1 MRFSTLLITFY
12 FLFAQTQAYAIDLN
26 KGNVLSA
33 SVKNGGSLLVK
44 GKGLGRTLIKGGVAG
59 FIIQQAVNLCLNNIE
74 SCSNLLEID
83 LDELLH
89 NNDNVCSSGSY
100 PMYHAYRDIIW
111 DTYRSDYYHSPL
123 AVCEGETKNKWG
135 GINPKLSGELG
146 SFECS
151 YVDKDGHIRGFSIGF
166 DCKKLSEDELAE
178 KIVNRLTDDQLTII
192 INNYYN
198 NGNGIDTE
206 ELCKQKDVVC
216 KNQEDDTDDYP
227 RWETIN
233 GRRCLVNK
241 DKKIIRC
248 EDEPIKDNNDKGNDD
263 KHFCDTTDLTKKVCN
278 FIDWMQETDTRSDDT
293 NVQLQDL
300 AKDKTINK
308 DRVNFSASCPSDIK
322 FTMSFA
328 GATVTPTISYKN
340 FCQAMIKLKP
350 FIIGLSGISGVL
362 IIAGGRRGI

>member
-1 MRFSTLLITFY
+1 MRFATLLITFY

-33 SVKNGGSLLVK
+33 SAKNGGSLLVK
-44 GKGLGRTLIKGGVAG
+44 GGKVIKGFGVMG
-59 FIIQQAVNLCLNNIE
+59 VIQQAVRFCWQNKKTCGALIGIGAEALDD
-74 SCSNLLEID
+74 LLED
-83 LDELLH
+83 
-89 NNDNVCSSGSY
+89 NNACPTGSY
-100 PMYHAYRDIIW
+100 AKYYAFRDHVNGPNYVSEHY
-111 DTYRSDYYHSPL
+111 DSASDACNIRVSRL
-123 AVCEGETKNKWG
+123 G
-135 GINPKLSGELG
+135 GINPKLTEAIDYSGGFKCTYQKDNEEISYLIRH
-146 SFECS
+146 ECS
-151 YVDKDGHIRGFSIGF
+151 V
-166 DCKKLSEDELAE
+166 LNEDELAE
-178 KIVNRLTDDQLTII
+178 KIANRLTDQQLTTI

-198 NGNGIDTE
+198 NGNGIDVDE
-206 ELCKQKDVVC
+206 FCQRKDVIC
-216 KNQEDDTDDYP
+216 KNQGEGEEGDDYP

-241 DKKIIRC
+241 DKTIIRC
-248 EDEPIKDNNDKGNDD
+248 DDEPISDNND

-308 DRVNFSASCPSDIK
+308 DRVNFSASCPSDVK